1 MKKRAEAKGGSARK
15 EFITTKQYAIPPCF
29 LSWWLSFCPLGRGGG
44 STNNKFEAVCGAN
57 QTLTN
62 PAATTTPSSSIF
74 TSIGSVESE
83 KHDGLL
89 SSPSSTHSRHISY
102 GTKRDHYYALKTLLL
117 QRCSSYE
124 LKRELMNEV
133 EILKQL
139 DHPNIVKAIETY
151 DYNGRLYLVLE
162 LCSGGDLYTR
172 DPYTEEQA
180 AKIVADLLS
189 AVSYLH
195 EHNIVHRYVRYVLS

>member
-1 MKKRAEAKGGSARK
+1 
-15 EFITTKQYAIPPCF
+15 
-29 LSWWLSFCPLGRGGG
+29 
-44 STNNKFEAVCGAN
+44 
-57 QTLTN
+57 
-62 PAATTTPSSSIF
+62 
-74 TSIGSVESE
+74 
-83 KHDGLL
+83 
-89 SSPSSTHSRHISY
+89 
-102 GTKRDHYYALKTLLL
+102 
-117 QRCSSYE
+117 
-124 LKRELMNEV
+124 MNEV